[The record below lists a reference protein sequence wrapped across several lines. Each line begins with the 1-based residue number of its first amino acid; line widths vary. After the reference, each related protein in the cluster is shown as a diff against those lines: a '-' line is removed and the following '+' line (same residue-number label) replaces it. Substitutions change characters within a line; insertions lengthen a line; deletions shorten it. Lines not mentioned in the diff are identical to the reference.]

1 MISSI
6 EGKIIKKG
14 INNLVISVGGFGV
27 EVKVPLK
34 TLESSPPVGS
44 KVFLHTYLHLRE
56 DAMNLYGFESEDE
69 RELFITLLSV
79 SGFGA
84 AKALAVLSV
93 YSCESFEEIVRNQ
106 DIDSLTRI
114 PGLGKKGAQR
124 LVLEMRDKVGL
135 PVDLAA
141 SLDSP
146 AKLAFEEA
154 YEALVQL
161 GYSASEA
168 RRALQDLKTQP
179 GIESLGAADLI
190 QSALKNIGSKI

>member
-14 INNLVISVGGFGV
+14 VNSLVISVGGFGV
-27 EVKVPLK
+27 EVRVPLK

-44 KVFLHTYLHLRE
+44 RVSLQTYLHVRD
-56 DAMNLYGFESEDE
+56 DAINLYGFDDE
-69 RELFITLLSV
+69 RDRELFVTLLSV

-93 YSCESFEEIVRNQ
+93 YSSERFEEIVRNQ

-135 PVDLAA
+135 PADLAA

-146 AKLAFEEA
+146 AKIAFEEA

-161 GYSASEA
+161 GYSAMEA
-168 RRALQDLKTQP
+168 RKALEGLRSKP
-179 GIESLGAADLI
+179 GFESLGAGALV
-190 QSALKNIGSKI
+190 QLALKDMGSKI